1 MNHPIK
7 PDNQLIYSGTRRDFL
22 RTTALAGGALAS
34 SGLWLPASAAQPVQP
49 KKGGLFKLGLGG
61 GSTTN
66 SMDPGTWEDT
76 FCFVGFSAIHNTLFE
91 IAADGSAQPEL
102 AESFEVSADARIW
115 TLKLR
120 QGVTF
125 HNGKSLTAEDV
136 VASIR
141 PHFGKDSKSVAK
153 ALLGSLVDVR
163 VREAGVVEFELSAG
177 NLDFPYVLADY
188 HLVILPSQDGIAD
201 WRSGVGAG
209 AYQLKSF
216 EPGVRMQMTRNPN
229 YWKEGRAHF
238 DGAQIIGITDGAAR
252 TNALMSGAV
261 DVINNVDFKTIS
273 LLSRNPNLV
282 IEQTEG
288 AFHYSF
294 PMLCDDAQ
302 FKDNNVRLAVK
313 HAVNRKAL
321 LDTALRGYGQVGN
334 DHPVRAADR
343 FFNKDLPQREYD
355 PDQARFYLKQ
365 AGLDA
370 LKIRLIASDAAFLG
384 AVDAAVLMKEQ
395 AKAAGIEIDVVRE
408 PADGFWAKNWGKSP
422 FITSFYYS
430 SITPD
435 RIFSLAYAKNAPWN
449 ETHWDNLR
457 FNELLAASRV
467 QRDVSLRH
475 EIYNEMQQ
483 LCRDEGGALI
493 PLFGNAVAA
502 RSKRVAHS
510 GQLAPWGEL
519 DGLRL
524 IERWWQA

>member
-1 MNHPIK
+1 MNNPLNPHDK
-7 PDNQLIYSGTRRDFL
+7 SRRDFL
-22 RTTALAGGALAS
+22 RSAALAGGVCAT
-34 SGLWLPASAAQPVQP
+34 SGLWLPSAFAQAAQP
-49 KKGGLFKLGLGG
+49 KKGGLLKLGLGG

-91 IAADGSAQPEL
+91 IAPDGSAQPEL
-102 AESFEVSADARIW
+102 VETFEVSKDVRTW

-120 QGVTF
+120 KGVTF
-125 HNGKSLTAEDV
+125 HNGKSVTAEDV

-153 ALLGSLVDVR
+153 ALLVSLVDVR
-163 VREAGVVEFELSAG
+163 LREGGEGGVVEFELSAG

-188 HLVILPSQDGIAD
+188 HLVILPSADGVAD

-216 EPGVRMQMTRNPN
+216 EPGVRMQMTKNPG
-229 YWKEGRAHF
+229 YWKSNRGHF
-238 DGAQIIGITDGAAR
+238 DGAEIIGITDGTAR
-252 TNALMSGAV
+252 TNALISGAV
-261 DVINNVDFKTIS
+261 DVINNVDFKTVG
-273 LLSRNPNLV
+273 LLSRNKNLV

-321 LDTALRGYGQVGN
+321 LDTALRGFGQIGN
-334 DHPVRAADR
+334 DHPVRASDR
-343 FFNKDLPQREYD
+343 FFNQDLPQREYD
-355 PDQARFYLKQ
+355 PQQAKFYLKK
-365 AGLDA
+365 AGMDSLN
-370 LKIRLIASDAAFLG
+370 IRLIASDAAFLG

-395 AKAAGIEIDVVRE
+395 AKAAGINIEVTRE

-435 RIFSLAYAKNAPWN
+435 RIFSLAYAKDAPWN
-449 ETHWDNLR
+449 ETHWDNPR

-467 QRDVSLRH
+467 ERDLSLRH
-475 EIYNEMQQ
+475 DIYNEMQT

-502 RSKRVAHS
+502 RSKRVTHS
-510 GQLAPWGEL
+510 GQTTPWGEL

>member
-1 MNHPIK
+1 MSDLWIPNT
-7 PDNQLIYSGTRRDFL
+7 TRRAFL
-22 RTTALAGGALAS
+22 RTAAIGGAACATA
-34 SGLWLPASAAQPVQP
+34 GLWLPQAVAQAAQP

-66 SMDPGTWEDT
+66 SMNPGTWEDT

-91 IAADGSAQPEL
+91 IAPDGSAQPEL
-102 AESFEVSADARIW
+102 AESFEVSQDAKRW

-120 QGVTF
+120 QDVTF
-125 HNGKSLTAEDV
+125 HNGKTLTAEDV

-141 PHFGKDSKSVAK
+141 PHFGKDSQSVAK

-163 VREAGVVEFELSAG
+163 VREKDLIEFELSAG

-188 HLVILPSQDGIAD
+188 HLVILPSQNGIAD

-209 AYQLKSF
+209 AYRLKSF
-216 EPGVRMQMTRNPN
+216 EPGVRMQMTKNPD
-229 YWKEGRAHF
+229 YWKTNRGHF
-238 DGAQIIGITDGAAR
+238 AEAEIIGITDGTAR

-261 DVINNVDFKTIS
+261 DVINNVDFKTVS

-321 LDTALRGYGQVGN
+321 LDTALRGFGQVGN
-334 DHPVRAADR
+334 DHPIRASDR
-343 FFNKDLPQREYD
+343 FFNQDLPQREYD
-355 PDQARFYLKQ
+355 PDKAKFYLRK
-365 AGLDA
+365 AGQDSLH
-370 LKIRLIASDAAFLG
+370 IRLIASDAAFLG
-384 AVDAAVLMKEQ
+384 AVDAAVLFKEQ
-395 AKAAGIEIDVVRE
+395 ARAAGIEMDVVRE

-435 RIFSLAYAKNAPWN
+435 RIFSLAYAKGAPWN
-449 ETHWDNLR
+449 ETHWDNPR
-457 FNELLAASRV
+457 FNELLAASRIE
-467 QRDVSLRH
+467 RDLALRH
-475 EIYNEMQQ
+475 QIYNEMQQ
-483 LCRDEGGALI
+483 LCSDEGGALI
-493 PLFGNAVAA
+493 PIFGNAVAA
-502 RSKRVAHS
+502 RSRRVTHS

-519 DGLRL
+519 DGLRP